1 MNKANQVEE
10 KIRTYMQDAFMVE
23 FGQDV
28 TSATNLFK
36 EGIMD
41 SFGYIQLITFLESEF
56 EITYSEDDMF
66 TNVLVSLDS
75 IVASVRLKLGNA
87 V

>member
-1 MNKANQVEE
+1 MEE

-23 FGQDV
+23 FGEDV
-28 TSATNLFK
+28 TANTNLFK

-41 SFGYIQLITFLESEF
+41 SFGYVQLISFLESEF
-56 EITYSEDDMF
+56 GITYSEDDMF

-75 IVASVRLKLGNA
+75 IVASVRLKLGDTA
-87 V
+87 

>member
-1 MNKANQVEE
+1 
-10 KIRTYMQDAFMVE
+10 MVE

-28 TSATNLFK
+28 TGTTNLFK

-41 SFGYIQLITFLESEF
+41 SFGYVQLITFLESEF
-56 EITYSEDDMF
+56 GITYSEDDMF

-75 IVASVRLKLGNA
+75 IVASVRLKRGDMA
-87 V
+87 